1 MTGYLKE
8 KEVIKVLMRCRNSYN
23 SDCCE
28 RCAFYREDNCIEKLC
43 SEALLLISKKDAEIN
58 ILRSENNRLLQKQQE
73 PKLIKRPNPS
83 PKRKGCRA
91 VVCVE
96 TGEVFPTLK
105 EAGENKN
112 VQRTNIWGCC
122 NGKCESCGGYHW
134 RYATEEET
142 KSLDLINRQQAEIDI
157 LIRKKENLRDEIC
170 VLQAENE
177 RLREIE
183 YMYNDLCR

>member
-1 MTGYLKE
+1 MTGHLKE

-28 RCAFYREDNCIEKLC
+28 RCVFYREDNCIEKLC
-43 SEALLLISKKDAEIN
+43 SEALLLISKKDEVIN
-58 ILRSENNRLLQKQQE
+58 ILQLENNRLLQKPQE
-73 PKLIKRPNPS
+73 PKLIKSSKVDFNL
-83 PKRKGCRA
+83 PKRKGSRA

-96 TGEVFPTLK
+96 TGEVFPTIK

-134 RYATEEET
+134 RYATEEE
-142 KSLDLINRQQAEIDI
+142 I
-157 LIRKKENLRDEIC
+157 KK
-170 VLQAENE
+170 VLKEE
-177 RLREIE
+177 GVS
-183 YMYNDLCR
+183 NDR